1 MCSIPKQQS
10 KSIFIRLIK
19 KQKMKFKGVIFDL
32 DGTLVNSLEDI
43 ADAMNTVLQNLN
55 YPTHNYEA
63 YQYFIGSGLRNLVS
77 KALPSTHNDEKNID
91 SCYQLMIEEYSDNCT
106 RKTKSYAGIRELLDY
121 LISQN
126 IKLSVFSNKSD
137 ELTKKVVADL
147 FPNCFSAVVGLSVEA
162 LKKPNPAEA
171 ITISKSFGLKT
182 EEIIFVGDSGIDMQT
197 AINANMLA
205 VGVSWGYRPEE
216 ELIAEGAKYVLNS
229 PLDLI
234 PILQSNNVD
243 ILT

>member
-1 MCSIPKQQS
+1 
-10 KSIFIRLIK
+10 
-19 KQKMKFKGVIFDL
+19 MKFKGVIFDL

-43 ADAMNTVLQNLN
+43 ADAMNSVLQNLN
-55 YPTHNYEA
+55 YPTHSYDS

-77 KALPSTHNDEKNID
+77 KALPETHNNKEHID
-91 SCYQLMIEEYSDNCT
+91 SCYQLMIEKYSDNCT
-106 RKTKSYAGIRELLDY
+106 RKTKSYDGIRELLDH

-137 ELTKKVVADL
+137 ELTKKITKDL
-147 FPNCFSAVVGLSVEA
+147 FPGYFDPIVGLSLEA
-162 LKKPNPAEA
+162 LKKPNPQEA
-171 ITISKSFGLKT
+171 TEISKSLGLKT

-197 AINANMLA
+197 ATNANMLA

-216 ELIAEGAKYVLNS
+216 ELIAEGAKHILS
-229 PLDLI
+229 HPLDLI
-234 PILQSNNVD
+234 PILQQKDIN